1 MLHNRQWLL
10 KSRPQG
16 ALTLGNFEFRELDIP
31 EPDLKPGQIL
41 VRNLMFTC
49 AATMR
54 TWMNAPGHSN
64 RSIDLGTPIHGT
76 AGGSQ
81 VVKSNHPRFPIGTR
95 VMILSLWEDFS
106 VLEPDTSP
114 TPVLAQPPEVKLIEA
129 MRNLNS
135 CTAYFGLLRVGQP
148 KAGETVVVSAAASS
162 VGSMVVQIAKIAGC
176 RVIGIAGG
184 RDKCDLVVKELGADA
199 AIDYKHENV
208 SARLKEL
215 CPKGVD
221 VFFDNVGGDILN
233 AVMDNIAVKGR
244 VVVCGQV
251 AAYDSDTP
259 APGLRDM
266 MKVIYRSVTIRGF
279 AMNEFMQDADTVRAD
294 IKGWMAEGRLKHRE
308 DVRIGFENLPH
319 AFMGLFKGEN
329 MGTLIVK
336 SGEPDEG

>member
-16 ALTLGNFEFRELDIP
+16 ALTLDNFEFREQNIP
-31 EPDLKPGQIL
+31 EPDLKQGQIL
-41 VRNLMFTC
+41 LRNLMFTC

-54 TWMNAPGHSN
+54 TWMNAPGQSN
-64 RSIDLGTPIHGT
+64 RCIDLGTPIRGT
-76 AGGSQ
+76 GGSQ
-81 VVKSNHPRFPIGTR
+81 VLKSNHPRFPVGTR
-95 VMILSLWEDFS
+95 VMILSHWEDYS

-135 CTAYFGLLRVGQP
+135 CTAYFGLLRVAEP

-184 RDKCDLVVKELGADA
+184 HDKCDLVVKELGADA

-208 SARLKEL
+208 GARLKEL

-221 VFFDNVGGDILN
+221 VFFDNVGGDTLS
-233 AVMDNIAVKGR
+233 AVIDNIAVKGR
-244 VVVCGQV
+244 VAVCGQV
-251 AAYDSDTP
+251 SAYDSDTP

-279 AMNEFMQDADTVRAD
+279 TMNEFMQDADTARAD
-294 IKGWMAEGRLKHRE
+294 IKRWMAEGRLKHRE
-308 DVRIGFENLPH
+308 DIRFGFEKPAAGVHRALQGRKHGH
-319 AFMGLFKGEN
+319 AYR
-329 MGTLIVK
+329 
-336 SGEPDEG
+336 